1 MVIGANSRGDKIVIT
16 LDQ

>member
-1 MVIGANSRGDKIVIT
+1 MDIGANSRGDKIVIT